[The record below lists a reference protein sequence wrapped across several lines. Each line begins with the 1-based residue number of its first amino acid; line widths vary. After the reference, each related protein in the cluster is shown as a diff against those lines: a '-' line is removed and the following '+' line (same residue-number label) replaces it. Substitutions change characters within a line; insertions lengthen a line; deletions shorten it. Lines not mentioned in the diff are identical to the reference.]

1 MKGTTM
7 NIRTKSFAEL
17 AATLTAG
24 AIAVRTSNP
33 MVKGAAILAAA
44 ALTVHVWWKN
54 QPVTEAAVQGQ
65 QMIDSI
71 KTAQRYG
78 NAEDMPDGPAPV
90 AAGVDGAYMAD
101 NDADAD
107 ADADAEE

>member
-1 MKGTTM
+1 M

-17 AATLTAG
+17 AATLAAG
-24 AIAVRTSNP
+24 TIALNTRNP

-44 ALTVHVWWKN
+44 ALTVHVWWRN

-71 KTAQRYG
+71 KTAQRYC

-90 AAGVDGAYMAD
+90 ADDVDGAYLAD

-107 ADADAEE
+107 ADADAGE

>member
-1 MKGTTM
+1 M

-44 ALTVHVWWKN
+44 ALTVHVWWRN

-90 AAGVDGAYMAD
+90 ADDVDGAYLAD

>member
-1 MKGTTM
+1 M

-24 AIAVRTSNP
+24 AIAVRASNP
-33 MVKGAAILAAA
+33 MVKGAAISAAA
-44 ALTVHVWWKN
+44 ALTVHVWWRN

-78 NAEDMPDGPAPV
+78 NAEDMPDGGAPV
-90 AAGVDGAYMAD
+90 ADDVDGAYMAD
-101 NDADAD
+101 NDTDA
-107 ADADAEE
+107 AAAAAAAAAWE

>member
-1 MKGTTM
+1 MR
-7 NIRTKSFAEL
+7 IQLKSIGGL
-17 AATLTAG
+17 AATLAAG
-24 AIAVRTSNP
+24 TIALNTRNP
-33 MVKGAAILAAA
+33 MVRGAATLAAA

-90 AAGVDGAYMAD
+90 ADDVDGAYLAD
-101 NDADAD
+101 NDADAA
-107 ADADAEE
+107 ADTDAEE

>member
-1 MKGTTM
+1 M
-7 NIRTKSFAEL
+7 NIRTKSFAGL

-71 KTAQRYG
+71 KTAQRYC
-78 NAEDMPDGPAPV
+78 NAEDMPDGPAP
-90 AAGVDGAYMAD
+90 AADDMDGAYLAD

>member
-1 MKGTTM
+1 M
-7 NIRTKSFAEL
+7 NIQLKSIGEL
-17 AATLTAG
+17 AATLAAG
-24 AIAVRTSNP
+24 TIALNTRNP
-33 MVKGAAILAAA
+33 MVKGAATLAAA

-78 NAEDMPDGPAPV
+78 NAEDMPDGPAPA
-90 AAGVDGAYMAD
+90 AAGVDGTYMAD
-101 NDADAD
+101 D
-107 ADADAEE
+107 DADAEE

>member
-1 MKGTTM
+1 M
-7 NIRTKSFAEL
+7 NIRAKSFAEL

-33 MVKGAAILAAA
+33 MVKGAATLAAA
-44 ALTVHVWWKN
+44 ALTCHVWWKH

-78 NAEDMPDGPAPV
+78 NAEDMPDGPAPI
-90 AAGVDGAYMAD
+90 ADDVDGAYMAD
-101 NDADAD
+101 DDADV
-107 ADADAEE
+107 EE

>member
-1 MKGTTM
+1 M

-17 AATLTAG
+17 AATLAAG
-24 AIAVRTSNP
+24 TIALNTRNP
-33 MVKGAAILAAA
+33 MVKGAATLAAA
-44 ALTVHVWWKN
+44 VLTCHVWWRN

-71 KTAQRYG
+71 KTAQRYC

-90 AAGVDGAYMAD
+90 ADDVDGAYMAD
-101 NDADAD
+101 NDT
-107 ADADAEE
+107 DAEE

>member
-1 MKGTTM
+1 MR
-7 NIRTKSFAEL
+7 IQLKSIGEL
-17 AATLTAG
+17 AATLAAG
-24 AIAVRTSNP
+24 TIALNTRNP
-33 MVKGAAILAAA
+33 MVKGAATLAAA

-90 AAGVDGAYMAD
+90 ADDMDGAYLAD
-101 NDADAD
+101 NDT
-107 ADADAEE
+107 DAEE

>member
-1 MKGTTM
+1 M
-7 NIRTKSFAEL
+7 NIRAKSLAEL
-17 AATLTAG
+17 AATLAAG
-24 AIAVRTSNP
+24 TIALNTRNP
-33 MVKGAAILAAA
+33 MVKGAATLAAA

-78 NAEDMPDGPAPV
+78 NAEDMPDGPAPI
-90 AAGVDGAYMAD
+90 ADDVDGAYMAD
-101 NDADAD
+101 NDTDAD

>member
-1 MKGTTM
+1 M
-7 NIRTKSFAEL
+7 NIRTKSLAEL

-24 AIAVRTSNP
+24 AIAVKTMNP
-33 MVKGAAILAAA
+33 MVKGAATLAAA
-44 ALTVHVWWKN
+44 ALTCHVWWKN

-78 NAEDMPDGPAPV
+78 NAEDMPDGPAPI
-90 AAGVDGAYMAD
+90 ADDVDGTYMAD
-101 NDADAD
+101 NDTDAD

>member
-1 MKGTTM
+1 M

-33 MVKGAAILAAA
+33 MAKGAAILAAA

-71 KTAQRYG
+71 KTAQRYR

-90 AAGVDGAYMAD
+90 ADDVDGAYLAD
-101 NDADAD
+101 NDADAA

>member
-1 MKGTTM
+1 M

-24 AIAVRTSNP
+24 AIAVKAQNP
-33 MVKGAAILAAA
+33 MVKGAATLAAA
-44 ALTVHVWWKN
+44 ALTVHVWWRN

-71 KTAQRYG
+71 KVAQRYG
-78 NAEDMPDGPAPV
+78 NAEDMPDGPAPI
-90 AAGVDGAYMAD
+90 ADDVDGAYMAD
-101 NDADAD
+101 DDADV
-107 ADADAEE
+107 EE

>member
-1 MKGTTM
+1 M

-17 AATLTAG
+17 AATLAAG
-24 AIAVRTSNP
+24 TIALNTRNP

-54 QPVTEAAVQGQ
+54 QPVTEAAAQGQ

-90 AAGVDGAYMAD
+90 AAGVDGTYMAD

-107 ADADAEE
+107 ADADAWE